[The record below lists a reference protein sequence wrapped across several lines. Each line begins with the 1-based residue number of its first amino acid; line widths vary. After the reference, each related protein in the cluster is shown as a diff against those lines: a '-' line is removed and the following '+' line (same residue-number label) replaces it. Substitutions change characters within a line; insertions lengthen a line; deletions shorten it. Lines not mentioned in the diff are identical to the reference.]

1 MDDKTELIASKTKV
15 VHLVT
20 FERRGRTSLF
30 HGRRLGNFKTHPEVT
45 KSREAH
51 KLPTIKAG
59 TDIIVLADAIQ
70 VVARVGGEVCMPQ
83 LVHVGN
89 RREIHVFWAKRKAN
103 EFRKT
108 QISRFEELKPPKN
121 LQGKVWLFTFYKDS
135 DVGL

>member
-15 VHLVT
+15 VHLIT
-20 FERRGRTSLF
+20 FERRQHLL
-30 HGRRLGNFKTHPEVT
+30 HKGRRLAPFQTNPTVVG
-45 KSREAH
+45 SRETQ

-70 VVARVGGEVCMPQ
+70 VVARVGGEACMPQ

-89 RREIHVFWAKRKAN
+89 RREIHVFWLKSKAD